1 MNNFLTDIN
10 KWNDYNVKIH
20 ESRCSKNPLQIKA
33 KQLAKQDKTSHKL
46 SSGQKTIGT
55 FSYEALPAYCRQ
67 GQEPSD

>member
-1 MNNFLTDIN
+1 MSLT
-10 KWNDYNVKIH
+10 VQKIH
-20 ESRCSKNPLQIKA
+20 LQIIA
-33 KQLAKQDKTSHKL
+33 KQLAKQNKTSHKL